1 MHDRRVNDPHHLQR
15 FLDAQI
21 EDFEVALEE
30 LRSGA
35 KRSHWMWYIF
45 PQLKGLGR
53 SPTARFYGIQSIDE
67 ARAYLN
73 HPVLGRRLREC
84 LGALMPWAGQK
95 TAEQIF
101 GPIDSLKL
109 RSCLTLF
116 ETASGERPF
125 SRGLDAFFEGRRDDA
140 TLDLLTG
147 I

>member
-1 MHDRRVNDPHHLQR
+1 MHDRRVNDPFHLQR
-15 FLDAQI
+15 FLDAQV

-30 LRSGA
+30 LGSGA

-53 SPTARFYGIQSIDE
+53 SPTAQFYGIQSIDE
-67 ARAYLN
+67 ARAYLD

-84 LGALMPWAGQK
+84 LGALMHWAGQK

-125 SRGLDAFFEGRRDDA
+125 GRGIDAFFEGRRDDA